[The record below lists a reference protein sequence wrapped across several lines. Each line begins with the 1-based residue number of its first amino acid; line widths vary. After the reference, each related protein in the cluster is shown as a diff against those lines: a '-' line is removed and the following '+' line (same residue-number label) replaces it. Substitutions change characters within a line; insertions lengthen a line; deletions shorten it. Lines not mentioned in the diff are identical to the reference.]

1 MDRNSKY
8 HTSFIQND
16 FTGNA
21 PNSDPNS
28 QTSNP
33 LNNVSH
39 VQQHLM
45 GTPNHAFQ
53 NSLARN
59 NSLQPLVPMAQSS
72 TDYGSPLRQQ
82 TMGLHIISPQMP
94 NLNGSPLGSHQIQMP
109 ENILP
114 SIENTGNGLGNIHP
128 PTQNNLLGLSTEGTV
143 GLHGEQMTNVV
154 APYSFNDAYFTDT
167 NAMGMQDFLGPID
180 NSVQDFT
187 ANLFDQELAKLD
199 PVSAHFQDLGHGNNQ
214 GNTFLPQGQRD
225 DTTGQTQT
233 QETVHILQAE
243 IQTYKDKVSSL
254 EQEHGTTVATLQQ
267 QISKLK
273 TENAALG
280 KDAIIATSY
289 YNTLL
294 GRYDFLIG
302 PDGRLFPVIPRTM
315 ERAILASNRPKPP
328 LQQNYEAKL
337 QRLKQEYRD
346 VLLRADI
353 CHLCPL
359 HHSSRHQ
366 LRAPSVERAALQ
378 FIDLTNVDEE
388 PVAVFRSDSIQDFL
402 ARAARDELAQS
413 SSSDG
418 QTMAVVHATTCAQ
431 KMATFAAIPPTMQAG
446 SSSAGST
453 QPLAVETARPRPLDT
468 PPSEMEDINLAK
480 RQKRKQSDY
489 GWMQPSQ
496 NLALRKANGDLPHP
510 LEEWS
515 LQQAGN
521 TTTGF
526 LDAVAVHN
534 AATTTPAADRRSSIQ
549 KSKPAPAPK
558 AASAAPK
565 LSKVTKTK
573 AATLKKPTTREK
585 GKGKAKASAARSA
598 NLTTALTGLNSVTS
612 ATNISG
618 SSSARETLTVDI
630 LPEEPAHVRPR
641 TPSPPPRPTISTTDM
656 DAEYETDEDMEAQLR
671 DYDLT
676 VIDHNEQ
683 YPLPEDNENPQA
695 TTFWEVD
702 DGEVEDIIALLEEP
716 QKQQAMHCPA
726 KESEKDSAQGQAN
739 PAADFEQEV
748 AEDNGGIGDASGD
761 ADLESLFN
769 FDAVEEDL
777 PMTTWPGEDEESEVS
792 EEE

>member
-8 HTSFIQND
+8 HTGFIYND

-21 PNSDPNS
+21 TNSVPNS
-28 QTSNP
+28 QSSNP

-39 VQQHLM
+39 VQQHLK
-45 GTPNHAFQ
+45 GTPNHTFQ
-53 NSLARN
+53 NSLAMN
-59 NSLQPLVPMAQSS
+59 NSLQPLVPLAQSS
-72 TDYGSPLRQQ
+72 MEYGSPLRPQ
-82 TMGLHIISPQMP
+82 TMGIHSISPQMP
-94 NLNGSPLGSHQIQMP
+94 NPNGSPLGSHQIQMP
-109 ENILP
+109 GNILP
-114 SIENTGNGLGNIHP
+114 YIENTGNGLWNIRP
-128 PTQNNLLGLSTEGTV
+128 PTQNNLLGLSAASGV
-143 GLHGEQMTNVV
+143 GLQGEQMTNVV
-154 APYSFNDAYFTDT
+154 APDSYNDAYFTET
-167 NAMGMQDFLGPID
+167 NAMGTQDFLGPID

-199 PVSAHFQDLGHGNNQ
+199 PVSAHFQELGHDNNQ
-214 GNTFLPQGQRD
+214 GNTLPPQGQRD
-225 DTTGQTQT
+225 DTTGQTQI

-243 IQTYKDKVSSL
+243 VQTYKDKVSSL

-267 QISKLK
+267 QISELK

-280 KDAIIATSY
+280 KDAIVATSY

-302 PDGRLFPVIPRTM
+302 PDGRLFPVIPQTM
-315 ERAILASNRPKPP
+315 QRAIVASNRLKPP

-337 QRLKQEYRD
+337 QRLKQEYRG

-353 CHLCPL
+353 CHLCSL
-359 HHSSRHQ
+359 HHNSRIR

-378 FIDLTNVDEE
+378 FIDLTTDDEE
-388 PVAVFRSDSIQDFL
+388 PVPVLRSDSIQDFL
-402 ARAARDELAQS
+402 ARAARNELAQS
-413 SSSDG
+413 SSSGG
-418 QTMAVVHATTCAQ
+418 QTMAAVHATTSSQ
-431 KMATFAAIPPTMQAG
+431 KTATSAAVPPAIQAA

-453 QPLAVETARPRPLDT
+453 QSLAAETARPRPLDT

-496 NLALRKANGDLPHP
+496 NLALRKARGDLPHP
-510 LEEWS
+510 QDEWS

-534 AATTTPAADRRSSIQ
+534 AATTTPAADPRSSIQ
-549 KSKPAPAPK
+549 KSKPAPAFN

-565 LSKVTKTK
+565 PSKVTKTK
-573 AATLKKPTTREK
+573 AATPKKPTARGK
-585 GKGKAKASAARSA
+585 GKGKAKASAALSA
-598 NLTTALTGLNSVTS
+598 DLTTTLTGLNSVTS
-612 ATNISG
+612 ATNISR
-618 SSSARETLTVDI
+618 SSSARKTLAVDI
-630 LPEEPAHVRPR
+630 LPEEPAYVRPQ

-671 DYDLT
+671 DSDLM

-702 DGEVEDIIALLEEP
+702 DGEVADIIALLEEP
-716 QKQQAMHCPA
+716 QEQQTMDCPA
-726 KESEKDSAQGQAN
+726 KESEKGSAQGQAN
-739 PAADFEQEV
+739 ATADFEQEF

-761 ADLESLFN
+761 ADFESLFN
-769 FDAVEEDL
+769 FDDAEEDL